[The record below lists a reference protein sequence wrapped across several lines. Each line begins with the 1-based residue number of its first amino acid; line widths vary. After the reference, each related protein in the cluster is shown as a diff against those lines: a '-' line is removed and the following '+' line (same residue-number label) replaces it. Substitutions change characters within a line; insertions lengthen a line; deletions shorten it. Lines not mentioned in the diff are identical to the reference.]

1 MSICTILDS
10 CCQLINHF
18 PHLTSK
24 YFLHKIYV
32 RFRFLSFFF
41 NGKCK
46 CIFFKFMSCS
56 ETYNKVIN
64 NLLKVQKH
72 LILSVIFQYILKING
87 IFLSWKNIKLEV
99 HLLFMKFSETL
110 IFRMLYFLKI
120 YPVFALFIFSCG
132 FNICLQVND
141 YEIVVNFFIS
151 AIT

>member
-1 MSICTILDS
+1 MYNFRQLLSTNKSFPSLNFKMLFAQNL
-10 CCQLINHF
+10 CQVQIPF
-18 PHLTSK
+18 
-24 YFLHKIYV
+24 
-32 RFRFLSFFF
+32 FFF

-46 CIFFKFMSCS
+46 CIFFKFMLWS

-64 NLLKVQKH
+64 NLLKVRKH

-141 YEIVVNFFIS
+141 YEIVVKFFHIS
-151 AIT
+151 HKLT